1 MKLRQVVDL
10 YVKSTRFKNLSHGS
24 KTKYIW
30 ALDMLEVEFGG
41 VEVTKI
47 KRPHI
52 IRAHDAMGDTPGK
65 ARFFAC
71 VTSAFFNYALD
82 MGHVTENPATRIKQ
96 AKSKSIPRWDV
107 DDIYRVI
114 NLNDRIVSTAVC
126 LAWHT
131 GQRGGDVLK
140 IKWSDIDGDFLR
152 LTQEKTG
159 TKMKIK
165 INPSLRKYLNKLP
178 EAGNYIVSGT
188 EKMSTEAFR
197 GMFKRR
203 IATLGIDGSFHG
215 IRKTVACTLAE
226 KGASTNEIASL
237 LGHKTLAMA
246 ELYTKQANSERMT
259 SSAVDLLS

>member
-1 MKLRQVVDL
+1 
-10 YVKSTRFKNLSHGS
+10 
-24 KTKYIW
+24 
-30 ALDMLEVEFGG
+30 MLEVELGN

-47 KRPHI
+47 RRPQI

-65 ARFFAC
+65 ATFFAC
-71 VTSAFFNYALD
+71 VASAFFNYTLD
-82 MGHVTENPATRIKQ
+82 MGYTTENPAVRIKKT
-96 AKSKSIPRWDV
+96 KSKSIPRWSL

-114 NLNDRIVSTAVC
+114 HLNDRIVSTAVC

-140 IKWSDIDGDFLR
+140 LKWQDISGEFLH

-165 INPSLRKYLNKLP
+165 INPSLQKYLSKVP
-178 EAGNYIVSGT
+178 KTGDYIVSGKN
-188 EKMSTEAFR
+188 KMSTEAFR

-203 IATLGIDGSFHG
+203 LATLGIDGSFHG

-226 KGASTNEIASL
+226 RGASTNEIASL